1 MDNIFYLPSFRE
13 ELRQVNLQ
21 LPSGAGVPIGIKYS
35 VSNLKFALKP
45 DPGFAPAFK
54 SDRKKKSLIY
64 IMRTKE
70 IESYTYYVI
79 MTLNMEKREQR
90 M

>member
-1 MDNIFYLPSFRE
+1 MDNLFYLPSLRE

-54 SDRKKKSLIY
+54 NERKKKFDLEY
-64 IMRTKE
+64 GKE
-70 IESYTYYVI
+70 ITKDI
-79 MTLNMEKREQR
+79 KD
-90 M
+90 

>member
-1 MDNIFYLPSFRE
+1 M
-13 ELRQVNLQ
+13 Q

-54 SDRKKKSLIY
+54 NERKKKFDLEY
-64 IMRTKE
+64 GKE
-70 IESYTYYVI
+70 ITKDI
-79 MTLNMEKREQR
+79 KD
-90 M
+90 